1 MKNLALLIIA
11 AALFVLIAPL
21 AFILQTSRFA
31 ILHKDV
37 GQFFFNVAIGIDQV
51 GGSIIYNEQDW
62 TVSSCTG
69 FHAAR
74 GNKYAQRFEQVI
86 NFLFGKNHCYNA
98 FLWESDKNKEK
109 IGREIKTGKIGG

>member
-1 MKNLALLIIA
+1 MKNLVLLIIA
-11 AALFVLIAPL
+11 AAFFVLIAPI
-21 AFILQTSRFA
+21 AFILQTLRFA
-31 ILHKDV
+31 ILRKDV
-37 GQFFFNVAIGIDQV
+37 EQFFFNVAIGIDQV

-74 GNKYAQRFEQVI
+74 GNKYAQRFEKVI

-98 FLWESDKNKEK
+98 FLWESNKNKETLDK
-109 IGREIKTGKIGG
+109 TIKTGGLK